1 MRILG
6 GRTLSQR
13 AASRSSPGGQSKTAL
28 IDLRVKNGRI
38 EDILGLF
45 VKAKR
50 APMSG
55 SVTLQARTEIPP
67 GERPFLEKVKLKGG
81 FGVGA
86 GSFSKLDT
94 QESVNKLSA
103 GAGGQKDT
111 SDPETVL
118 TDLTGQAALED
129 GTARFS
135 DLSFGVPGAA
145 SRVHGTYNLLLLRNI
160 PCYRAT
166 SCNPRSRACFRSLA
180 SMRWR
185 FWTSFCAQM
194 VSS

>member
-1 MRILG
+1 
-6 GRTLSQR
+6 
-13 AASRSSPGGQSKTAL
+13 
-28 IDLRVKNGRI
+28 
-38 EDILGLF
+38 
-45 VKAKR
+45 
-50 APMSG
+50 MSG

-67 GERPFLEKVKLKGG
+67 GERPFLEKVKLNGG

-103 GAGGQKDT
+103 GADGEKNAP
-111 SDPETVL
+111 DPETVL

-145 SRVHGTYNLLLLRNI
+145 SRVHGTYGLISHKIDLHGQLQVDTKISNSTSGAKAILLKMMDPFFKKKRKRKGEVLPVRI
-160 PCYRAT
+160 SGTYEHP
-166 SCNPRSRACFRSLA
+166 
-180 SMRWR
+180 
-185 FWTSFCAQM
+185 SFGLDLYDKDAPKM
-194 VSS
+194 LD